1 MRSVAF
7 FFLIV
12 VCVAEKN
19 DGMLPALE
27 EKLENK
33 FTEYAGGV
41 SKWLES
47 FNDEHLG
54 NTELGRFL
62 HYNEIKTQL
71 ETTKDSGNQGR
82 SMKKMGMTMMPLIF
96 HIGATST
103 WMLITTVLTAKSLAV
118 GLALLVFK
126 IAVSS
131 AKLAAFFTHLKAK
144 QSDHHH
150 DWASAWT
157 PHYEHHDHHLE
168 HHPDHHEH

>member
-19 DGMLPALE
+19 DGILPALE
-27 EKLENK
+27 ERLENK

-71 ETTKDSGNQGR
+71 ETTKDSGNREYFQ
-82 SMKKMGMTMMPLIF
+82 
-96 HIGATST
+96 
-103 WMLITTVLTAKSLAV
+103 
-118 GLALLVFK
+118 
-126 IAVSS
+126 
-131 AKLAAFFTHLKAK
+131 
-144 QSDHHH
+144 
-150 DWASAWT
+150 
-157 PHYEHHDHHLE
+157 
-168 HHPDHHEH
+168 